1 MGAAAGGRAR
11 GCRGEPAQPEVNS
24 GVSRRESSSARWR
37 RGDNLRRV
45 KYTAKSSKADVVRVF
60 YYLYHPKVPKAAC
73 NSLSRVVYDRTA
85 TVQGTATE
93 LGHGRLLLGPLRG
106 GRQHA
111 GMRPSRVQ
119 DEQGPP

>member
-1 MGAAAGGRAR
+1 MVITAT
-11 GCRGEPAQPEVNS
+11 GEVHSE
-24 GVSRRESSSARWR
+24 E
-37 RGDNLRRV
+37 L
-45 KYTAKSSKADVVRVF
+45 SSKDVVPVF
-60 YYLYHPKVPKAAC
+60 YYLYYPKVPKAAC